1 MSFRFINKTL
11 RLNNLTQYNS
21 YEYEK
26 FQCLLFVLKR
36 SYIYHITCMTV
47 SLKCWVAL
55 QKRFNVMMKTCGIWS
70 LMGHTGHLLV
80 LALVN
85 IFVKCLSFYCLK
97 IERQHVNV
105 TMKKNSVLRC
115 LPILQ
120 SQFKNVFK
128 NFLRNKGSI
137 KVKANVGAP

>member
-1 MSFRFINKTL
+1 
-11 RLNNLTQYNS
+11 
-21 YEYEK
+21 
-26 FQCLLFVLKR
+26 
-36 SYIYHITCMTV
+36 
-47 SLKCWVAL
+47 
-55 QKRFNVMMKTCGIWS
+55 MMKTCGIWS

-128 NFLRNKGSI
+128 NFLRNKVSI
-137 KVKANVGAP
+137 KVKANVGAPYARYSLNLFFAIITNKVTFVS